1 MCQQY
6 KTEASMIKHNILFI
20 GLDTHKTFTEVAY
33 IEDQRGAKS
42 THLGKILSNKAAF
55 KKLARQLQSKYPQA
69 TLHFVYE
76 AGPCGYWIYRLLT
89 SLGHCCYVIAPSL
102 IPKKPGER
110 IKTDKRDALKLAK
123 LLKSE
128 DLTPIYVPEPEDEAV
143 RDLSR
148 SRETAMK
155 DLKDAKYQLKA
166 LLLRNNINSK
176 VKDNWSLQYLR
187 WLAELVLPH
196 PCQQI
201 VLQEAVSTITERLKR
216 LKRLD
221 NELTHQVKAWRYYPV
236 VKAIQAM
243 RGVRLLVATGVIAEL
258 GDLTRFD
265 HPRKLMSYLGLVPS
279 EHSSGG
285 KRRLGAIT
293 KCGNSRARRL
303 LVEGAHSY
311 KHNANISKEM
321 QLRQEGLPKEI
332 INMAWQ
338 AQLRLCRRYNRLMQ
352 KGKHRNV
359 VVTAVA
365 REMIAYIWAISREVV
380 LPVVDVKLRLAR
392 MPA

>member
-1 MCQQY
+1 
-6 KTEASMIKHNILFI
+6 
-20 GLDTHKTFTEVAY
+20 LDLPIT
-33 IEDQRGAKS
+33 
-42 THLGKILSNKAAF
+42 NK
-55 KKLARQLQSKYPQA
+55 
-69 TLHFVYE
+69 
-76 AGPCGYWIYRLLT
+76 PCSLL
-89 SLGHCCYVIAPSL
+89 LCHCTTL

-166 LLLRNNINSK
+166 LLLHNNINSK
-176 VKDNWSLQYLR
+176 IKDNWSLQYLR

-196 PCQQI
+196 PCQKI

-221 NELTHQVKAWRYYPV
+221 NELSHQVKKWRYYPV
-236 VKAIQAM
+236 VKAVQAL
-243 RGVRLLVATGVIAEL
+243 RGVRLLVAKGVIAEL

-279 EHSSGG
+279 EHS
-285 KRRLGAIT
+285 
-293 KCGNSRARRL
+293 
-303 LVEGAHSY
+303 
-311 KHNANISKEM
+311 
-321 QLRQEGLPKEI
+321 
-332 INMAWQ
+332 
-338 AQLRLCRRYNRLMQ
+338 
-352 KGKHRNV
+352 
-359 VVTAVA
+359 VA
-365 REMIAYIWAISREVV
+365 ESAA
-380 LPVVDVKLRLAR
+380 
-392 MPA
+392 

>member
-1 MCQQY
+1 M
-6 KTEASMIKHNILFI
+6 TKHNILFI
-20 GLDTHKTFTEVAY
+20 GLDTHKAFVEVAY
-33 IEDQRGAKS
+33 IEDNCGAQPIHFGRIS
-42 THLGKILSNKAAF
+42 SAKIAI
-55 KKLARQLQSKYPQA
+55 KKLIRKFESKYPHA

-76 AGPCGYWIYRLLT
+76 TGPCGYWIYRLIT
-89 SLGHCCYVIAPSL
+89 SLGHCCYVVAPSL

-128 DLTPIYVPEPEDEAV
+128 DLTPIYVPEPEDEAI

-148 SRETAMK
+148 AREVAMK

-166 LLLRNNINSK
+166 LLLRNNINYTGTA
-176 VKDNWSLQYLR
+176 NWSFKHLR
-187 WLAELVLPH
+187 WLTEIVLPH
-196 PCQQI
+196 PAQQI
-201 VLQEAVSTITERLKR
+201 VLQEYLQTINERLAR

-221 NELTHQVKAWRYYPV
+221 NELEHHVKSWRYYPV

-243 RGVRLLVATGVIAEL
+243 RGVRLLVAAGVIAEL

-285 KRRLGAIT
+285 KRNIGAIT
-293 KCGNSRARRL
+293 KCGNGRARRL

-311 KHNANISKEM
+311 RYQAVITTALQK
-321 QLRQEGLPKEI
+321 RQEGLPKDI
-332 INMAWQ
+332 VDIAWQ
-338 AQLRLCRRYNRLMQ
+338 AQLRLCRRYQQLLH
-352 KGKHRNV
+352 KGKHYNV
-359 VVTAVA
+359 AVTAIA

-380 LPVVDVKLRLAR
+380 LSPVNPKLRIAR
-392 MPA
+392 VPA